1 MTMSPT
7 HGAFNHI
14 VAFEVSKETLVVHV
28 LPDNTQHTIANTPKA
43 IARLL
48 AQEKKR
54 NTRDRLGRLLVVC
67 EATGGYECHVL
78 DASVA
83 LGLPAHRAHG
93 SRVRCFARYQGLLA
107 KTDAI
112 DARVIALFGLKTEEL
127 RLYVPPSPDEAALRD
142 LKVRRDQ
149 LQQMRIAEGNRLEHA
164 RHASVTKSI
173 KAHIASLQKA
183 FDALE
188 AEIASLLKASET
200 LARKARLMRSL
211 KGVGPAT
218 VATLLAHMPELGTFT
233 KGEVAGL
240 AGLAPI
246 NRDSGKLRAPRHIE
260 AGRSAIRKTLY
271 MAALVAIQR
280 NTIMAA
286 HAAVLK
292 SRGKPFKVVIVAVMR
307 KLLVT
312 LNAPH

>member
-1 MTMSPT
+1 M
-7 HGAFNHI
+7 
-14 VAFEVSKETLVVHV
+14 
-28 LPDNTQHTIANTPKA
+28 
-43 IARLL
+43 
-48 AQEKKR
+48 
-54 NTRDRLGRLLVVC
+54 
-67 EATGGYECHVL
+67 L
-78 DASVA
+78 DAAVE
-83 LGLPAHRAHG
+83 LELDCHKAHG
-93 SRVRCFARYQGLLA
+93 SRVRDFAKYLGILA
-107 KTDAI
+107 KTDPI
-112 DARVIALFGLKTEEL
+112 DARLIALFGLKTEGL
-127 RLYVPPSPDEAALRD
+127 RLYAAPSPDDAALRD

-149 LQQMRIAEGNRLEHA
+149 IQQMLIAEGNRLEHA

-173 KAHIASLQKA
+173 KAHIAGLQKA

-188 AEIASLLKASET
+188 AEIANLLKASET

-218 VATLLAHMPELGTFT
+218 VAPLLAHMPELGTFT

-260 AGRSAIRKTLY
+260 AGRSAIRRTLY

-280 NTIMAA
+280 NRVMAA
-286 HAAVLK
+286 FAQDLK

-307 KLLVT
+307 KMLVI
-312 LNAPH
+312 LNAILKSDEPWKGAQNA